1 MQFRAEAFPRSHMH
15 PMGNPPQHQG
25 RFSPHPCRQSQFG
38 RIALGTHFEL
48 PLCPTQA
55 LEFVPEDPFC
65 LGLGALPLEF
75 AGVMLHQVK
84 VVAHQTIGVR
94 LKTGLLAGLGQRLA
108 KDLPVHI
115 LENGKPGACPI

>member
-15 PMGNPPQHQG
+15 PMGNPPQRPG
-25 RFSPHPCRQSQFG
+25 RFLPPPGRQSQFG

-94 LKTGLLAGLGQRLA
+94 LKTGLLTGLGQGLE
-108 KDLPVHI
+108 KVLPVHVV
-115 LENGKPGACPI
+115 ENAKPGVYPI